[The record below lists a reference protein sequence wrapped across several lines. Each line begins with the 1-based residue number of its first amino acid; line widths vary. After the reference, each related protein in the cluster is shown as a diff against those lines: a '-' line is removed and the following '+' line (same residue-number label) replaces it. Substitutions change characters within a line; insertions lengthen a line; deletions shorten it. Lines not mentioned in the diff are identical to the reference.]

1 MKFLQKSLNAKLTK
15 SDLLI
20 VFGCNDKKIKLPQG
34 VKVPASALESFNC
47 GSGQKRITDSIKGS
61 FQQVLIIGLGE
72 SKKIDAENIRRA
84 AAVAAKEAMR
94 NKLGSITYWVAKSYG
109 FDAGLFGQ
117 ALAEGAVMGAYRL
130 DSFKKGTLDLKKITF
145 HTAEIIKRGAK
156 RGIAIGNGNC
166 LARRLQDTP
175 ANKMRPRDLVRE
187 ARKIAK
193 NSVSIS

>member
-47 GSGQKRITDSIKGS
+47 GSGHKRITDSIKGS

-130 DSFKKGTLDLKKITF
+130 DSFKKGTSDLKKITF
-145 HTAEIIKRGAK
+145 LRIAFEPDKIQKCII
-156 RGIAIGNGNC
+156 
-166 LARRLQDTP
+166 P
-175 ANKMRPRDLVRE
+175 
-187 ARKIAK
+187 
-193 NSVSIS
+193 